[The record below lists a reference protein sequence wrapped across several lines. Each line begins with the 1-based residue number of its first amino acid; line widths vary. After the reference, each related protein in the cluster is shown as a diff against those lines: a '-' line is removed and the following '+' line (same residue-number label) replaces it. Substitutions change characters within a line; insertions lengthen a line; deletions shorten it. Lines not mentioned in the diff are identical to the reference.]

1 MGVIAMI
8 QELKE
13 LLDEDLIF
21 FDVEANNWKEIFKYL
36 SDFLLKKG
44 YVKDSFYN
52 ALIEREMKFPT
63 GLPTEGIKVAIPHA
77 DPVHVIKNGIAIA
90 LLKKPVLFREM
101 GKFEGEV
108 ECDIVFMLA
117 IKNPDEQIKVLQNFM
132 NIFMDSKLLMKIKNA
147 KTKKEIIDLISLR

>member
-1 MGVIAMI
+1 MI
-8 QELKE
+8 QQLYE

-21 FDVEANNWKEIFKYL
+21 FDVEANNWQEVLKYL
-36 SDFLLKKG
+36 SVYLLNKG

-52 ALIEREMKFPT
+52 ALIEREKKFPT
-63 GLPTEGIKVAIPHA
+63 GLPTGGIKVAIPHA

-101 GKFEGEV
+101 GKFEGEI

-117 IKNPDEQIKVLQNFM
+117 IKNPNEQIKVLQNFM
-132 NIFMDSKLLMKIKNA
+132 NIFMNSDLLMKIKNA
-147 KTKKEIIDLISLR
+147 KTKKEIIDLISLQ

>member
-1 MGVIAMI
+1 MI
-8 QELKE
+8 QQLYE

-21 FDVEANNWKEIFKYL
+21 FDVEASNWQEVLKYL
-36 SDFLLKKG
+36 SCYLLKKG

-52 ALIEREMKFPT
+52 ALIEREKKFPT
-63 GLPTEGIKVAIPHA
+63 GLPTDGIKVAIPHA

-132 NIFMDSKLLMKIKNA
+132 NIFMDSNLLMKIKNA

>member
-1 MGVIAMI
+1 MI